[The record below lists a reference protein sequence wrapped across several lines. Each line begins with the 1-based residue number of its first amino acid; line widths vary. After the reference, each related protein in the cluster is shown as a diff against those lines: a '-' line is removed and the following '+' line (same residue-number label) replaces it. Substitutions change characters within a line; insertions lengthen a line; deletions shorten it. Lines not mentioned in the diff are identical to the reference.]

1 MRIAI
6 VEDNAAEAELLKEK
20 TQRLLPEEFGTVH
33 IDIFSSAQQ
42 YIVTEQYYDLMLID
56 CLLPDL
62 SGVALAKTIRKTNS
76 TTAFIFTT
84 AYMDYAAEGYET
96 NAIRYL
102 LKPVE
107 DQKLQEALAHFAKTA
122 ANTSVVELTGTTRR
136 AAYAQKN
143 EIMYVEYVNR
153 KIVVRLTNN
162 SVESH
167 RTMKEYERILGSE
180 FFFRTSQ
187 RFLVNFKYI
196 IEKRDKTLVMENGEL
211 VMVSGRKLMS
221 FNRAYIQYLKRS

>member
-6 VEDNAAEAELLKEK
+6 VEDNAAEADLLKEK
-20 TQRLLPEEFGTVH
+20 TRRLLPEEFGAVQ
-33 IDIFSSAQQ
+33 IDIYPSAQQ
-42 YIVTEQYYDLMLID
+42 YILSEQYYDLMLID

-62 SGVALAKTIRKTNS
+62 SGVDLAKTIRKTNS

-96 NAIRYL
+96 NALRYL

-107 DQKLQEALAHFAKTA
+107 DRKLQEALAHFAKTA

-136 AAYAQKN
+136 AAYAQKS

-167 RTMKEYERILGSE
+167 RTMKEFESILGSE

-187 RFLVNFKYI
+187 RFLVNFKHI
-196 IEKRDKTLVMENGEL
+196 VEKNDKILVMENGER
-211 VMVSGRKLMS
+211 VMISGRKLMA
-221 FNRAYIQYLKRS
+221 FNQAYIQFLKRG

>member
-6 VEDNAAEAELLKEK
+6 VEDNAAEADLLKEK
-20 TQRLLPEEFGTVH
+20 TQRLLPTGFGAVQ
-33 IDIFSSAQQ
+33 IDIYPSAQQ
-42 YIVTEQYYDLMLID
+42 YILSEQYYELMLID

-62 SGVALAKTIRKTNS
+62 SGVELAKTIRKTNS

-96 NAIRYL
+96 NALRYL

-107 DQKLQEALAHFAKTA
+107 DRKLQEALAHFAKTA
-122 ANTSVVELTGTTRR
+122 ASTSVVELTGTTRR
-136 AAYAQKN
+136 AAYAQKS

-153 KIVVRLTNN
+153 KIVVRLTNK

-167 RTMKEYERILGSE
+167 RTMKEFESILGSE

-187 RFLVNFKYI
+187 RFLVNFIHI
-196 IEKRDKTLVMENGEL
+196 IEKNDKILVMENGER
-211 VMVSGRKLMS
+211 VMISGRKLMA
-221 FNRAYIQYLKRS
+221 FNQAYIQFLKRG

>member
-6 VEDNAAEAELLKEK
+6 VEDNAAEANLLKKK
-20 TQRLLPEEFGTVH
+20 TQRLLPEGFGAVQ
-33 IDIFSSAQQ
+33 IDIYLSAQQ
-42 YIVTEQYYDLMLID
+42 YMCSEQYYDLMLID

-62 SGVALAKTIRKTNS
+62 SGVELAKTIRKTNS

-96 NAIRYL
+96 DALRYL

-107 DQKLQEALAHFAKTA
+107 DNKLQEALDCYTRSISAP
-122 ANTSVVELTGTTRR
+122 SVIELTGTTRR
-136 AAYAQKN
+136 ACYVQKK

-153 KIVVRLTNN
+153 KIVVRLTNS

-167 RTMKEYERILGSE
+167 RTMKEFERILGSE

-187 RFLVNFKYI
+187 RFLVNFIHI
-196 IEKRDKTLVMENGEL
+196 IEKNDKILVMENGER
-211 VMVSGRKLMS
+211 VMISGRKLMA
-221 FNRAYIQYLKRS
+221 FNQAYIQFLKRG